1 MQPISITIITV
12 LVCPCGKGFIMDW
25 FTNLFP
31 VGSVAYTIIAYSFT
45 IAIGLALGKIRFKG
59 ISLGSTFVLFV
70 GLLLGHFGMTISHE
84 TSHFLKEFGLI
95 LFIFSIGL
103 QVGPG
108 FFSSFKEGGVKLNLL
123 ATLLVVLGMGITI
136 AAYYILQGETSMPML
151 VGVMSGAITNTP
163 GLGAAQEALNQMGGT
178 EPISLGYA
186 VAYPM
191 GVVGTILTLL
201 ILRGIFR
208 VNLKRE
214 EQQLTE
220 SKQDNAD
227 KPDVL
232 TFKITNPKIDGLTL
246 GELKDRFGHNAIATR
261 VFDGKRVFIPELDTV
276 LHTDYIIR
284 ITTRDANAALL
295 TLLLGEVVEYAWDEQ
310 SENLVSRRIVV
321 TKNSIN
327 GKTLRQLHL
336 RNSFHV
342 NITRVNRAGVDLIA
356 SPNLALQVGDRVMV
370 VGPIEGINKV
380 ESFLGNTLKRLNE
393 PHLLTIFVGIVAG
406 ILLGGIPIYFPNMPM
421 PAKLG
426 LAGGPLIVAI
436 LLGRF
441 GYKLRLITYT
451 TQSANLMLRELGLC
465 LFLASVGLEAGG
477 KFVETVI
484 SPDGLLWMGIGL
496 CITMIPC
503 LLVGTIAHFMKIN
516 YLITCGMIAG
526 SHTNPPTLAYA
537 GTLSETDAPAV
548 AYSTVYPLTMFLRII
563 IAQFMILLFI

>member
-1 MQPISITIITV
+1 
-12 LVCPCGKGFIMDW
+12 MDW

-31 VGSVAYTIIAYSFT
+31 VGSVAYTIIAYSLT
-45 IAIGLALGKIRFKG
+45 IVFGLALGKIRFKG

-70 GLLLGHFGMTISHE
+70 GLLLGHFNMTVSHE
-84 TSHFLKEFGLI
+84 TLHFLKEFGLI

-108 FFSSFKEGGVKLNLL
+108 FFSSFKEGGVRLNVL
-123 ATLLVVLGMGITI
+123 ATLIVVLGMGITI
-136 AAYYILQGETSMPML
+136 AAYYLLQGDTSMPML

-191 GVVGTILTLL
+191 GVIGTILVML

-208 VNLKRE
+208 VNIQQE
-214 EQQLTE
+214 EKQLTD
-220 SKQDNAD
+220 SKQDNID
-227 KPDVL
+227 KPDVM
-232 TFKITNPKIDGLTL
+232 TFRITNPKVDGLTL

-261 VFDGKRVFIPELDTV
+261 VFDGNKVFIPQLDTV

-284 ITTRDANAALL
+284 ITTRDENVPLL
-295 TLLLGEVVEYAWDEQ
+295 TLLLGEVIEDYEWDELNC
-310 SENLVSRRIVV
+310 NLVSRRIVV

-342 NITRVNRAGVDLIA
+342 NVTRVNRAGVDLIA

-380 ESFLGNTLKRLNE
+380 ESYLGNTLKRLNE
-393 PHLLTIFVGIVAG
+393 PHLLTIFLGILAG
-406 ILLGGIPIYFPNMPM
+406 ILVGGIPIYFPNMPM

-484 SPDGLLWMGIGL
+484 SPNGLLWIGIGL
-496 CITMIPC
+496 CITMIPG
-503 LLVGTIAHFMKIN
+503 LIVGTIAHFQKIN
-516 YLITCGMIAG
+516 YLTVCGMIAG
-526 SHTNPPTLAYA
+526 SQTNPPALAYS
-537 GTLSETDAPAV
+537 GTLSETDAQAV

-563 IAQFMILLFI
+563 IAQFMILLFV